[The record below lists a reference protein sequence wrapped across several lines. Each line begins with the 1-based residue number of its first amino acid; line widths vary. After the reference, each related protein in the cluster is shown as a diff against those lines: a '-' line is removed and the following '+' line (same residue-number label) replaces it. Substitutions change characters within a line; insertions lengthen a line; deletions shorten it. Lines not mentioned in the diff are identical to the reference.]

1 METQPS
7 RSAQAFPRRR
17 LGSRR
22 VQVAGLALLGV
33 VLFLTV
39 YPLAMLVAGSFRSQG
54 PGLPGDWTMI
64 GYTKAYTDLATFKSW
79 ANSFMLATAVTV
91 ISTII
96 AVTFA
101 FIVARTDVPFRW
113 MVVPVMTLAFVM
125 PQIFFALAWSML
137 GNARAG
143 LINQLWRQLFPGA
156 GPIFDVNSWVGM
168 ILVMSLA
175 TVAFKFLLL
184 LGAFKGLDLALEE
197 ASRSAGAGRFQT
209 LMRVDLPVLA
219 PTILGVM
226 MLSFIRGLQ
235 ATETPLFLG
244 FPAGIY
250 VFSTKM
256 LDYITN
262 YVPARYPEATAL
274 ATTGV
279 VLMIALVLL
288 QWKIL
293 GHREFVTITGKGYKP
308 DVWKLGRIKYVLSG
322 LIVLYVL
329 LALVLPGIQLFLGSF
344 QKIFGV
350 YSLQSFTLDNY
361 TKALESPVVQRA
373 ARNTLQIAVIGGF
386 VGMAITSCIAYVVT
400 RTNFAGR
407 RILDLAVWSPWTMP
421 GVVLG
426 IGLLWAYIS
435 VPGLKELYGTP
446 WLMMLG
452 MVVTIIPVGVRVMA
466 GALSQ
471 LSRDL
476 EESARIHGASW
487 IRTFLTIVV
496 RLVAPSFLYGWLVV
510 GVILS
515 GELSVPLV
523 LYAPGNEVLSVAI
536 YGLQQ
541 NAQQAVAAAVFA
553 MVLTVAGGVLLI
565 AAVVSA
571 VGRRLTERSR
581 AESAGELELQPA
593 AA

>member
-1 METQPS
+1 MAADTAAPSTRGSTQMMFRPV
-7 RSAQAFPRRR
+7 
-17 LGSRR
+17 R
-22 VQVAGLALLGV
+22 VVGLLLLAIV
-33 VLFLTV
+33 FFLTV
-39 YPLAMLVAGSFRSQG
+39 YPLAMLIVGSFKSQG
-54 PGLPGDWTMI
+54 PGLPGDWTFI
-64 GYTKAYTDLATFKSW
+64 GYQKAYTDMSTLYSW
-79 ANSFMLATAVTV
+79 GNSLFLSTTVTL
-91 ISTII
+91 ISTVI

-101 FIVARTDVPFRW
+101 FIVARTDVPLRGLI
-113 MVVPVMTLAFVM
+113 VPVMTLAFVM
-125 PQIFFALAWSML
+125 PQIFFSLAWSML

-143 LINQLWRQLFPGA
+143 MINQVWRQLFPGG
-156 GPIFDVNSWVGM
+156 GPLFDVNSWAGM

-197 ASRSAGAGRFQT
+197 ASRIAGAGRMQT
-209 LMRVDLPVLA
+209 LLRVDLPVLA

-256 LDYITN
+256 LDYINN
-262 YVPARYPEATAL
+262 YVPSRYPEATAL
-274 ATTGV
+274 AVTGV
-279 VLMIALVLL
+279 IVMVALVLL

-308 DVWKLGRIKYVLSG
+308 EIWHLGKIKYALSA
-322 LIVLYVL
+322 LIVIYVL

-350 YSLQSFTLDNY
+350 YSWQSFTLENY
-361 TKALESPVVQRA
+361 QKALDSPVVQRA
-373 ARNTLQIAVIGGF
+373 ARNTIMIALVGGF
-386 VGMAITSCIAYVVT
+386 VGMIITTAIAYIVT
-400 RTNFAGR
+400 RTTFGGR
-407 RILDLAVWSPWTMP
+407 RALDLAVWAPWTMP

-426 IGLLWAYIS
+426 IGLLWGYIS

-446 WLMMLG
+446 WLMLIG
-452 MVVTIIPVGVRVMA
+452 MIVTVIPVGVRVMS
-466 GALSQ
+466 GALAQ
-471 LSRDL
+471 LSKDL

-487 IRTFLTIVV
+487 MQAFTSIVV
-496 RLVAPSFLYGWLVV
+496 KLVMPSFLYGWLVI

-523 LYAPGNEVLSVAI
+523 LYAPGNEVLSIAI

-541 NAQQAVAAAVFA
+541 NAQQSVAAAVFS
-553 MVLTVAGGVLLI
+553 MVLLVA
-565 AAVVSA
+565 VSA
-571 VGRRLTERSR
+571 LGVTRLIQIIAERMRERAVAPERREI
-581 AESAGELELQPA
+581 EMQPA
-593 AA
+593 AV

>member
-1 METQPS
+1 MAAATAPYPAGGKK
-7 RSAQAFPRRR
+7 RITFRP
-17 LGSRR
+17 
-22 VQVAGLALLGV
+22 VQVVGTLLLAA

-39 YPLAMLVAGSFRSQG
+39 YPLAMLIVGSFKSMG
-54 PGLPGDWTMI
+54 PGLPGEWTFI
-64 GYTKAYTDLATFKSW
+64 GYQKAYTDFATLTSWSNSLLLATS
-79 ANSFMLATAVTV
+79 VTLG
-91 ISTII
+91 STII

-101 FIVARTDVPFRW
+101 FIVARTDVPLRGLI
-113 MVVPVMTLAFVM
+113 VPVMTMAFVM
-125 PQIFFALAWSML
+125 PQIFFSLAWSML

-143 LINQLWRQLFPGA
+143 MINQVWRQLFPGA
-156 GPIFDVNSWVGM
+156 GPLFDVNSWAGM

-197 ASRSAGAGRFQT
+197 ASRIAGAGRMQT
-209 LMRVDLPVLA
+209 LLRVDLPVLA

-256 LDYITN
+256 LDYINN

-274 ATTGV
+274 AVTGV
-279 VLMIALVLL
+279 IVMIILVLL

-308 DVWKLGRIKYVLSG
+308 DIWHLGKLKWALSA
-322 LIVLYVL
+322 LIIVYVL

-350 YSLQSFTLDNY
+350 YSWSGFTLDNY
-361 TKALESPVVQRA
+361 QKAMDSPVVQRA
-373 ARNTLQIAVIGGF
+373 ARNTIQIAIIGGL
-386 VGMAITSCIAYVVT
+386 VGMAITTAIAYIVT
-400 RTNFAGR
+400 RTQFFGR
-407 RILDLAVWSPWTMP
+407 RALDLAVWSPWTMP

-452 MVVTIIPVGVRVMA
+452 MIVTIIPVGVRVMS
-466 GALSQ
+466 GALAQ
-471 LSRDL
+471 LSKDL

-487 IRTFLTIVV
+487 FRAFTTVV
-496 RLVAPSFLYGWLVV
+496 VKLVMPSFLYGWLVV

-541 NAQQAVAAAVFA
+541 NAQQAVAAAVFS
-553 MVLTVAGGVLLI
+553 MVLLVAASSLGVARLI
-565 AAVVSA
+565 QFILERMRERAEAPEMREMEMQAAAV
-571 VGRRLTERSR
+571 
-581 AESAGELELQPA
+581 
-593 AA
+593 